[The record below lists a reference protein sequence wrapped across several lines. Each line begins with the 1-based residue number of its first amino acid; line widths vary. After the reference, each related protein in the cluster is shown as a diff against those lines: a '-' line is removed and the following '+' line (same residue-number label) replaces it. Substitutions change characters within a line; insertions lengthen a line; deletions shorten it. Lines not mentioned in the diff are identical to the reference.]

1 MSSDEMRERYS
12 LTPAEVESLTAS
24 ARNTGGFV
32 PPDLRDVSPDEALT
46 AIMGELPVFRAG
58 QAMSPAEAVDAMM
71 ETARRAARQADAL
84 TEEEILSTA
93 PSWRP
98 GGLVDASVPPGGL
111 VDKALA
117 VEAGYREGLA
127 AKAAKRVRE
136 ARRAAGRSLVE
147 TAAPSPVVV
156 PVRYLGGFGTEDE
169 FTLTRTV
176 TLDWPTGM
184 VFDEVPMLA
193 ELVRVALFR
202 TSESEPWAVQSVFVK
217 GRALDGEGRDSG
229 AWGGYQVVIERW
241 RWADGAGPDWLHT
254 LVESVTP
261 GE

>member
-1 MSSDEMRERYS
+1 MSSDEMRERYA

-32 PPDLRDVSPDEALT
+32 PPDLRGVSPDEALT
-46 AIMGELPVFRAG
+46 AIMDELPVLR
-58 QAMSPAEAVDAMM
+58 AEAVDAMM
-71 ETARRAARQADAL
+71 ETARQAARQADAL

-117 VEAGYREGLA
+117 VEADFREGLSAEA
-127 AKAAKRVRE
+127 ARRVRE

-147 TAAPSPVVV
+147 TAAPSSPVKV

-193 ELVRVALFR
+193 ELIRVALFR